1 MSDGQRH
8 AATSAVTRDE
18 TRFDEGAPGVTRDE
32 TRFNEGALTFDTHG
46 SSASDFGQCP
56 LNKGCTTSSEA
67 SLAVWR
73 CRLRRQLR
81 QMARRQRADS
91 TTPLSELC
99 PANEVAVAMEFGPEA
114 EFLVNATGL
123 SGDGHTDCG

>member
-1 MSDGQRH
+1 MSPEQ
-8 AATSAVTRDE
+8 
-18 TRFDEGAPGVTRDE
+18 GVHYFLRSKS
-32 TRFNEGALTFDTHG
+32 G
-46 SSASDFGQCP
+46 
-56 LNKGCTTSSEA
+56 
-67 SLAVWR
+67 SLAMSIAM
-73 CRLRRQLR
+73 RQLR